1 MIERLGIQLYTVKVG
16 MKTATD
22 IRNTFRRLKAMG
34 YDYGQTDGAA
44 IPYEE
49 LGRIAAE
56 EEFEICGTHDN
67 FEMMIHD
74 PMQAIANHRALNTHN
89 MGIPAFPATDI
100 QNVEE
105 FIEIANT
112 IANNIYDYGF
122 KFTYHNH
129 AHEFRPFE
137 NGKTA
142 MEMLVEGLD
151 PVKTAF
157 TLDTYWIQYGGGD
170 VRHWLE
176 RLAGRVEI
184 LHLKDMYCDGK
195 VPVICEVGNGNM
207 WWEGILETAVNTGV
221 KYFVVEQDRCPGD
234 PFDSARISSEY
245 IHKHFMK

>member
-74 PMQAIANHRALNTHN
+74 PMQAIKNHQALRTHN
-89 MGIPAFPATDI
+89 MGIPAFPASDI

-105 FIEIANT
+105 FIKTANT

-157 TLDTYWIQYGGGD
+157 TLDTYWVQYGGGD

-207 WWEGILETAVNTGV
+207 WWEGILETAVRTGV

-234 PFDSARISSEY
+234 PFESARISSEY
-245 IHKHFMK
+245 IHKNFMK